1 MKLGTC
7 NEMFEGWDLAR
18 QLEFIAGCGYQGVEL
33 APFTIA
39 REVTEVPP
47 ERRREIARMARDS
60 GLSVIGLHWL
70 LVGPEGLYVTDPDP
84 AVRRRTTLYLQ
95 ELMRFC
101 ADVGGSVLVF
111 GSPKQR
117 NLQPGVSREAAR
129 GWLIEAFN
137 EALPVADECGV
148 TLCLEP
154 LPPPECDFIRTTTEA
169 IDVIEAIGH
178 PRLRLVLDVKSMAG
192 ERELTGEPIPDIIRR
207 VAPHVAHV
215 QANDANLGYPGSGDI
230 DFVPIFGALRDA
242 GYDGFVSVEVFD
254 FTPGPETIARRSI
267 DYLRETYAASGA
279 GRTGG
284 PGAAAGAPE
293 GSG

>member
-18 QLEFIAGCGYQGVEL
+18 QLEFVAACGYQGVEL

-39 REVTEVPP
+39 PSVTDVPAA
-47 ERRREIARMARDS
+47 RRAEIARLAAAS
-60 GLSVIGLHWL
+60 GVEVIGLHWL

-84 AVRRRTTLYLQ
+84 AVRRRTTDYLK

-101 ADVGGSVLVF
+101 GDVGGKVLVF

-117 NLQPGVSREAAR
+117 NLKEGVSTGQARE
-129 GWLIEAFN
+129 WLIDAFAA
-137 EALPVADECGV
+137 ALPVAESAGV

-169 IDVIEAIGH
+169 LDVITAIDS
-178 PRLRLVLDVKSMAG
+178 PRLRLILDVKSMSG
-192 ERELTGEPIPDIIRR
+192 EQGLTGETIPDIIRR
-207 VAPHVAHV
+207 VAPFVAHD
-215 QANDANLGYPGSGDI
+215 QANDANLGYPGSGEI

-242 GYDGFVSVEVFD
+242 GYDGYVSVEVFD
-254 FTPGPETIARRSI
+254 FAPGPEKIARESI
-267 DYLRETYAASGA
+267 AYLRQTYAASGA
-279 GRTGG
+279 PTGG
-284 PGAAAGAPE
+284 
-293 GSG
+293 